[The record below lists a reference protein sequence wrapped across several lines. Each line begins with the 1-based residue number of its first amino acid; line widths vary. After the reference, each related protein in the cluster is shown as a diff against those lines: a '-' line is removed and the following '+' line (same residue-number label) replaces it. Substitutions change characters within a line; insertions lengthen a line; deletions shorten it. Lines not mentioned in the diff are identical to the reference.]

1 MTARPSEITALADA
15 LAAADKVRIPLG
27 DLWTLW
33 SRAAPR
39 LVGDPQQTMALA
51 AALTELRA
59 RGVVELPS
67 RAWDTSTSP
76 PLPRSV
82 TIPVAR
88 RADRRYPWTQFPWCS
103 ELGWVASLPTLTE
116 ARFNDLVAIN
126 TWLARSRGVQTP
138 VLPMRYRSALLFGDE
153 KRLEA
158 ITRTA
163 LFGPGRLS
171 MELLACARIPPPLAA
186 AEVGTGPDV
195 LVVENSDPYWMA
207 IEILRASSRHS
218 VGLVAWGAGKSF
230 PSQIPTLNVDV
241 AGHGPAQGTVW
252 YWGDMDPDGLAI
264 AVEAANVATAV
275 EGPAIRPAARL
286 WAAMADVPVQSSG
299 SVDWPW
305 ALGQQWLGTELSDQL
320 DVVRR
325 ARGRVAQE
333 SVPPR
338 TIGDWALTVSP

>member
-15 LAAADKVRIPLG
+15 LAAADRVRIPLG

-39 LVGDPQQTMALA
+39 LMGDPQQTTALA

-59 RGVVELPS
+59 QGVVELPS
-67 RAWDTSTSP
+67 KAWDMSTSP

-82 TIPVAR
+82 SIPLAR
-88 RADRRYPWTQFPWCS
+88 RAGRRYPWTQFPWCS

-116 ARFNDLVAIN
+116 ARFNYLVAIN
-126 TWLARSRGVQTP
+126 TWLARSRGVPTP

-158 ITRTA
+158 IARTA
-163 LFGPGRLS
+163 LFGLGRLS

-186 AEVGTGPDV
+186 AEVGSGPDV

-230 PSQIPTLNVDV
+230 ASQIPTLNVDG

-264 AVEAANVATAV
+264 AVEAANVAVAV
-275 EGPAIRPAARL
+275 GGPSIRPAARL
-286 WAAMADVPVQSSG
+286 WAAMAESPVQSAG
-299 SVDWPW
+299 SVVWP
-305 ALGQQWLGTELSDQL
+305 AVSGQHWLGTELSNRL

-333 SVPPR
+333 SVPSSV
-338 TIGDWALTVSP
+338 IAEWALTASP